1 MIKEVFD
8 SEHGKYYL
16 DKRGY
21 PIDLVTNIPMHI
33 KVFDAKYGSIA
44 RDGLELH
51 HKDGNKRNFNLDNLE
66 ALTPMEHALRHKN
79 CHTCRLSCCRYKN
92 HCKRWFPDKDKI
104 NNRKIIIKE

>member
-33 KVFDAKYGSIA
+33 KVFDEKYGSMA
-44 RDGLELH
+44 RDGLEIH
-51 HKDGNKRNFNLDNLE
+51 HKNENKRDFSLDNLE
-66 ALTPMEHALRHKN
+66 ALTPMEHALKHKN